1 VADDFRVE
9 MLTDRGIAVLRVP
22 GPRLEI
28 AQRESFARGCDAL
41 LASGA
46 AKVVVD
52 LSHVDR
58 IFSLFAGTI
67 IDLHVRAERTG
78 KSLSVLASPPVRE
91 SFERMGLGE
100 SLDIVAD
107 AGGAQPGTPEPPAG
121 GRRGGPAG
129 RRRA

>member
-1 VADDFRVE
+1 MAEELRVDT
-9 MLTDRGIAVLRVP
+9 LADRGISVLRVP

-28 AQRESFARGCDAL
+28 TQRESFARGCDAL

-67 IDLHVRAERTG
+67 IDLQVRAERAG
-78 KSLSVLASPPVRE
+78 KSLSVLASPQVRD
-91 SFERMGLGE
+91 SFERMGLGRM
-100 SLDIVAD
+100 LDIVAG
-107 AGGAQPGTPEPPAG
+107 AGESPPGTPEPPAG
-121 GRRGGPAG
+121 GGRGGPAKG
-129 RRRA
+129 RRA